1 VEGFV
6 DWFVAPVLRELVN
19 PDKALTHALN
29 LRLGVRYRGTLAEGT
44 VGPAQSLAVRFE
56 ATPRFPPRGRSSSP
70 SATGSR

>member
-1 VEGFV
+1 
-6 DWFVAPVLRELVN
+6 VN